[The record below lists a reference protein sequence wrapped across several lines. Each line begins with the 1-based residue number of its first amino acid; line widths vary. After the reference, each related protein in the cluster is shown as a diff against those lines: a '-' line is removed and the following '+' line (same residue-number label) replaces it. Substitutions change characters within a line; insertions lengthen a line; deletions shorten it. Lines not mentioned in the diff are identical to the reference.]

1 MISPYVDKNDERAC
15 CVGLWRDIE
24 AANSLRGNC
33 CLSPHL
39 ELLLSHTEVC
49 SSLMY
54 FRQN

>member
-54 FRQN
+54 FR